1 MTTHGPIAGPDG
13 VLRCPWGTDPAM
25 VDYHDHEWG
34 RPVRDEQGLF
44 ERVCLE
50 SFQSGLSWLVI
61 LRKRERFR
69 EVFAEF
75 DPARVAAFGDDD
87 VERLM
92 DDAGIVRNR
101 RKIEAALGNARAVL
115 ALEGTFADLVWSF
128 TPEPTPKAPRTVG
141 EVPAVTE
148 ESRAMAAALKAA
160 GFAFFG
166 PTTAYAL
173 MQATGLVDDHLV
185 GCVARKAPSGPKP

>member
-1 MTTHGPIAGPDG
+1 
-13 VLRCPWGTDPAM
+13 M

-61 LRKRERFR
+61 LRKRDRFR
-69 EVFAEF
+69 EVFAGF
-75 DPARVAAFGDDD
+75 DPAVVAGFGEDD

-92 DDAGIVRNR
+92 GDAGIVRNR
-101 RKIEAALGNARAVL
+101 RKIETAVRNARAVL
-115 ALEGTFADLVWSF
+115 DLDGSFADLLWSF
-128 TPEPTPKAPRTVG
+128 APVPMPPAPRTVG
-141 EVPAVTE
+141 DVPAITNK
-148 ESRAMAAALKAA
+148 SMAMAAALKGA
-160 GFAFFG
+160 GFGFVG

-173 MQATGLVDDHLV
+173 MQATGMVDDHLL
-185 GCVARKAPSGPKP
+185 GCAGRDEL

>member
-1 MTTHGPIAGPDG
+1 MSASGPIAGPDG

-34 RPVRDEQGLF
+34 LAVRDEHALF

-69 EVFAEF
+69 EVFAGF
-75 DPARVAAFGDDD
+75 DPARVGAFGDAD

-92 DDAGIVRNR
+92 NDAGIVRNR
-101 RKIEAALGNARAVL
+101 RKIEAAIGNARAVL
-115 ALEGTFADLVWSF
+115 ELQGTFSDLVWSF
-128 TPEPTPKAPRTVG
+128 APEPVPSAPRTVG
-141 EVPAVTE
+141 EVPAITA
-148 ESRAMAAALKAA
+148 ESTAMAAALKAA
-160 GFAFFG
+160 GFGFFG

-173 MQATGLVDDHLV
+173 MQATGMVDDHLV
-185 GCVARKAPSGPKP
+185 GCAARTTSSGAKP

>member
-1 MTTHGPIAGPDG
+1 MSGHGPLAGPDG

-34 RPVRDEQGLF
+34 VTVRDEQGLF

-69 EVFAEF
+69 EVFAGF
-75 DPARVAAFGDDD
+75 DPARVASFGDDD
-87 VERLM
+87 IERLM
-92 DDAGIVRNR
+92 NDAGIVRNR
-101 RKIEAALGNARAVL
+101 RKIEAAIGNARAVL
-115 ALEGTFADLVWSF
+115 RLEGTFADLVWSF
-128 TPEPTPKAPRTVG
+128 APEAAPSPPRTVG
-141 EVPAVTE
+141 EVPAVTT
-148 ESRAMAAALKAA
+148 ESTALAAALKAT
-160 GFAFFG
+160 GFGFFG

-173 MQATGLVDDHLV
+173 MQATGMVDDHLS
-185 GCVARKAPSGPKP
+185 GCAARATPSGTKP

>member
-1 MTTHGPIAGPDG
+1 MTDQGPAAGADG

-25 VDYHDHEWG
+25 LDYHDLEWG
-34 RPVRDEQGLF
+34 RPVVDEQGLF

-61 LRKRERFR
+61 LRKRDRFR
-69 EVFAEF
+69 EVFAGF
-75 DPARVAAFGDDD
+75 DPEVVAAFGDAD

-101 RKIEAALGNARAVL
+101 RKIEAAVNNARAVL
-115 ALEGTFADLVWSF
+115 ELQGGFVDLLQSF
-128 TPEPTPKAPRTVG
+128 RPDPAPPAPRVVG
-141 EVPAVTE
+141 DVPAATE
-148 ESRAMAAALKAA
+148 ESVAMAAALKAA
-160 GFAFFG
+160 GFRFVG

-173 MQATGLVDDHLV
+173 MQATGLVDDHLL
-185 GCVARKAPSGPKP
+185 GCVARGEA

>member
-1 MTTHGPIAGPDG
+1 MSDVGPVADAAG
-13 VLRCPWGTDPAM
+13 VLRCPWGADPAM
-25 VDYHDHEWG
+25 LDYHDREWG
-34 RPVRDEQGLF
+34 RPVLDQQGLF

-69 EVFAEF
+69 EVFAGF
-75 DPARVAAFGDDD
+75 DPAIVAAFGDDD

-92 DDAGIVRNR
+92 TDVGIVRNR
-101 RKIEAALGNARAVL
+101 RKIEAAVNNARAVL
-115 ALEGTFADLVWSF
+115 DLDGSF
-128 TPEPTPKAPRTVG
+128 VDLLQSFRPVPAPPAPRTVG
-141 EVPAVTE
+141 DVPAVTA
-148 ESRAMAAALKAA
+148 ESTAMAAALKEA
-160 GFAFFG
+160 GFRFVG

-185 GCVARKAPSGPKP
+185 GCVARGAA